1 MFSQTSTTLLV
12 ALALLTTARVSSAEP
27 LPERQKAV
35 GPGGPYKVIAAD
47 FTGDG
52 KIDLAIGYHRI
63 GVVTIEQGD
72 GQGNFSRLG
81 TIEASL
87 PEPSEMGGVYN
98 LARGDIDNNGRPDLV
113 FAVHGSP
120 PNAWRDKEVPL
131 DVLGTGFRGTVTV
144 ARNLGQG
151 RFERIA
157 DFAVQSQATGVAL
170 ADLDHDGRADL
181 LYAARGTGYKGD
193 VKTGTLFLRRGL
205 PGLKFGDAV
214 ELPAGP
220 SAYFVETADL
230 NGDGFADFAV
240 PNEHGVTVQYWI
252 NPGRALFQKPE
263 QIVRRTLEATPIP
276 DRRSHALNHV
286 QAGDF
291 NGDGKQDLLTANLGT
306 STVSLFPGNGDGSF
320 QKDIL
325 FEGGKDGASLATG
338 DLNGDGA
345 LDFAITHWTG
355 DFLSVFLNA
364 GRGQF
369 PPKKDYGTGLGCY
382 GVTLVD
388 VDGDG
393 KLDALTANYRDRT
406 LSLLKGVG
414 DGTFRPAVTTKKG
427 LKQVNGV
434 WGEE

>member
-1 MFSQTSTTLLV
+1 MIPRQLAILPLAVV
-12 ALALLTTARVSSAEP
+12 ALSAANIQAAEP
-27 LPERQKAV
+27 LPARDKAD
-35 GPGGPYKVIAAD
+35 GPGGPYKVVAAD

-63 GVVTIEQGD
+63 GVVAIEQGD
-72 GQGNFSRLG
+72 GEGNFSRVEV
-81 TIEASL
+81 IEATL

-98 LARGDIDNNGRPDLV
+98 LTRGDIDNDGRPDLA

-120 PNAWRDKEVPL
+120 PNAWRDKDVPL
-131 DVLGTGFRGTVTV
+131 DVLGSAFRGTVTV

-151 RFERIA
+151 RFEKIA
-157 DFAVQSQATGVAL
+157 EFTVQSHATGAAL
-170 ADLDHDGRADL
+170 ADLDRDGRIDL

-205 PGLKFGDAV
+205 PGLKFADAI

-230 NGDGFADFAV
+230 NGDGLIDFVV

-252 NPGRALFQKPE
+252 NPGRELFQKPE

-320 QKDIL
+320 QKDAL
-325 FEGGKDGASLATG
+325 FEGGKDGAPLATG
-338 DLNGDGA
+338 DLNADGS

-393 KLDALTANYRDRT
+393 TLDALTANYRDRT

-427 LKQVNGV
+427 LKRVKEAWV
-434 WGEE
+434 AE